1 MFSPNIIQRLVSLEK
16 TNVDMMASEGALDSR
31 EILGPE
37 IAGLFVYTLPPQFG
51 YGGGTRRW
59 ARPGVLLIARQ

>member
-1 MFSPNIIQRLVSLEK
+1 MFSPNIRQWSVSLVK
-16 TNVDMMASEGALDSR
+16 TNVGKIDSEGALDSG